1 MLYIHELTN
10 SIMYT
15 KLWEKEDKNF
25 LMLFFDAYELE
36 RIINDNNLNLSVEP
50 TFAMTQFLP
59 MELFKRED
67 IYSGFLVE
75 TLADSMTSN
84 NAWVEK
90 IYNFE
95 EDFDDLLEQL
105 RSSMNVKN
113 IYFMINLEF
122 TDNNTKNHFKLK
134 HTRFLS

>member
-1 MLYIHELTN
+1 MLYIHEITN

-15 KLWEKEDKNF
+15 KLWQKEDKNF
-25 LMLFFDAYELE
+25 LMLFFDAYTLE
-36 RIINDNNLNLSVEP
+36 QIIKDNNLNISVDP

-84 NAWVEK
+84 NAWIEK
-90 IYNFE
+90 IYSFE

-105 RSSMNVKN
+105 RSSMNVKS

-122 TDNNTKNHFKLK
+122 TNNNTKNHFKLK
-134 HTRFLS
+134 HTRFLT